1 MANLALNME
10 ILDLLNKE
18 SVSGASSL
26 VELVYKFD
34 GPTANG
40 ESIAKVRFKYF
51 WGYTNIYIY
60 IYGHQHQSLYLARAA
75 RGVIS

>member
-1 MANLALNME
+1 MLMANLALNME

-60 IYGHQHQSLYLARAA
+60 IYIWTPTPIIISLALRV
-75 RGVIS
+75 G